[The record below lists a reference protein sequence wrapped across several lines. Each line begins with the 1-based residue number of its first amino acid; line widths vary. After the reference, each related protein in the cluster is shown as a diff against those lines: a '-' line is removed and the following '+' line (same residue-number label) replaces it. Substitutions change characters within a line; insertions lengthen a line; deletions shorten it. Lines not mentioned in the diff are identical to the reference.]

1 MATKCMNKIQE
12 KNKKYYD
19 THAKHWTNVKTN
31 SFFHEEQFRK
41 FITYIP
47 KNARVLDVGCA
58 WGIHLPLFL
67 GIGSELQ
74 YEGMD
79 ISKNMISIAK
89 KRWPN
94 QKFYLADITKKKT
107 LPKKKYDAIWA
118 AGILMHVPAN
128 EWPELFLNLGS
139 LLKPNGVMY
148 FTIPLGKIRADIKGD
163 LRYFGYMKKNTV
175 TSFLKENNWAVL
187 YSKSIKS
194 DKANHQWNWFIVR
207 KI

>member
-1 MATKCMNKIQE
+1 MNKIQE

-19 THAKHWTNVKTN
+19 THAKNWTNAKTN

-47 KNARVLDVGCA
+47 KNARVLDIGCA
-58 WGIHLPLFL
+58 WGIHLPLFA
-67 GIGSELQ
+67 GIGSKLH

-79 ISKNMISIAK
+79 ISKSMISIAK
-89 KRWPN
+89 KRWPEH
-94 QKFYLADITKKKT
+94 KFSVADVTDKKT
-107 LPKKKYDAIWA
+107 LPKKKYDALWA
-118 AGILMHVPAN
+118 AGILMHIPAS
-128 EWPELFLNLGS
+128 EWQELFSNLES
-139 LLKPNGVMY
+139 LLKPGGVMY

-175 TSFLKENNWAVL
+175 LKFMKDSGWKIL
-187 YSKSIKS
+187 KSDSIKS
-194 DKANHQWNWFIVR
+194 EKANHQWNWFIVQ